1 MINELRDI
9 LHAEKQLTK
18 ALPKMAKAARFDRL
32 RELKNDLFFKSLTD
46 KAKDLFK

>member
-1 MINELRDI
+1 MLVEELKDI

-32 RELKNDLFFKSLTD
+32 RELFETHLAETEEQIERLN
-46 KAKDLFK
+46 A